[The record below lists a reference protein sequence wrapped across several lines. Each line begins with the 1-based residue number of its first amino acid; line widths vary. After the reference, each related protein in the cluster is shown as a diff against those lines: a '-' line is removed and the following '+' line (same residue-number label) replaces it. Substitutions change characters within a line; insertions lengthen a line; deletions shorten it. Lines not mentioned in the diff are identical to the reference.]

1 MQRRR
6 GLPAASAVLTLA
18 LVLTAGPVWAESPP
32 SPSGSASV
40 STAPAAPPTE
50 GVSHDQN
57 PAVPEGA
64 VWTEVYVPAPLP
76 SSTGDPVE
84 LHADVLRP
92 AHLAADA
99 RTPVILSMGPYFSH
113 SGQSVDEGR
122 EFAGPSLRH
131 RRFIDA
137 ADLFAAGYTVVLAD
151 IRGFG
156 GSDGCLDHL
165 GTAERAD
172 VAAVVEWAASAPWST
187 GRVGMYGKSYDA
199 TTGLVAM
206 GEHAKG
212 LAAVVAQEPMWDASS
227 YFWSNGV
234 PTANNTGTVVADLR
248 TASLPGIG
256 HDAVVDGVTIPAD
269 TARYRDNAAYEESHP
284 SCAEDY
290 YLGTRASSA
299 DDPYWRERDIVG
311 PLAGSE
317 VPLFFTQGLTEQN
330 TRPFRLTEALDGLRG
345 PVQAWMGPWNH
356 VTGDDVDP
364 DGRLAMGRPGWVDEV
379 RAFFDAHLRDAPAPA
394 ATFAVQDN
402 RGTWRVESEWPGATR
417 DVTAEVQPGRYL
429 DDSVGAGDGDEPAP
443 PLPETVGTAL
453 TLSQPVARPTRLI
466 GAGSVEVRTK
476 GEGTIYVR
484 LWDVAPDGIPTV
496 ISDAISTAS
505 ESGRT
510 TLQLLAADWTLSAG
524 HALLMSVSTTD
535 TNAWSPTPS
544 GSEVII
550 DGGTLRVSVR
560 GTDDDVPTAGE
571 PAPFLEQYLA
581 ANTLPAPVAGA
592 TATFSLEDAAPVP
605 TPAPTATGAPVPAPE
620 ATPAPSLT
628 ATPPAALA
636 KSGTAV
642 TPSLPMWGLAVL
654 VAGALVLTLRR
665 GGSRGGPSR
674 R

>member
-1 MQRRR
+1 MQRRTA
-6 GLPAASAVLTLA
+6 LPAAVALIAMT
-18 LVLTAGPVWAESPP
+18 LVLAAGPVWAETTPAP
-32 SPSGSASV
+32 SAST
-40 STAPAAPPTE
+40 SGPAPTTAPNE

-57 PAVPEGA
+57 PAVPDGA
-64 VWTEVYVPAPLP
+64 LWTETYIPAPLP
-76 SSTGDPVE
+76 SSAGGPVE

-92 AHLAADA
+92 AHLAAEA
-99 RTPVILSMGPYFSH
+99 KTPVILSMGPYFSH
-113 SGQSVDEGR
+113 SGQSADEGK

-131 RRFIDA
+131 RRFIEA
-137 ADLFAAGYTVVLAD
+137 AGLFAAGYTVVLAD

-156 GSDGCLDHL
+156 GSNGCLDHL

-206 GEHAKG
+206 GAHAKG
-212 LAAVVAQEPMWDASS
+212 LAAVVAQEPLWDASS

-248 TASLPGIG
+248 TASLPGIS
-256 HDAVVDGVTIPAD
+256 HDAVVDGVTIPGD
-269 TARYRDNAAYEESHP
+269 TARYRDNAAYEQSHP
-284 SCAEDY
+284 ECAEDY
-290 YLGTRASSA
+290 YRGTRASSA
-299 DDPYWRERDIVG
+299 NDPYWSERDIVG

-317 VPLFFTQGLTEQN
+317 VPLFFTQGLTEKN
-330 TRPFRLTEALDGLRG
+330 TRPFRLTEALGSLRG

-356 VTGDDVDP
+356 VTGDDVDA
-364 DGRLAMGRPGWVDEV
+364 DGRLAMGRPGWADEV
-379 RAFFDAHLRDAPAPA
+379 RAFFDAHLHGAPAPA

-402 RGTWRVESEWPGATR
+402 RGSWRVQSEWPGATR

-429 DDSVGAGDGDEPAP
+429 DDSVGAGDGNEPPP

-453 TLSQPVARPTRLI
+453 TLSQPVAEPTRLV
-466 GAGSVEVRTK
+466 GAGSVEVRTR
-476 GEGTIYVR
+476 GEGTVYVC

-505 ESGRT
+505 GSGRT
-510 TLQLLAADWTLSAG
+510 TLQLLATDWTLSAG

-535 TNAWSPTPS
+535 TDAWSPTPS

-560 GTDDDVPTAGE
+560 GTDDDVPTVGE

-581 ANTLPAPVAGA
+581 DKTLPVPVTGA
-592 TATFSLEDAAPVP
+592 TATFSLEAAPPVPTPTPTAAPVP
-605 TPAPTATGAPVPAPE
+605 TPE
-620 ATPAPSLT
+620 ATPAPSVP

-636 KSGTAV
+636 RSGTAV
-642 TPSLPMWGLAVL
+642 TPLLPVWGLAVL
-654 VAGALVLTLRR
+654 LAGALVLTLRR
-665 GGSRGGPSR
+665 GGSRAGRSR